1 MLGLRMVRKVARR
14 TGKVR
19 GKDGRARNNPVARA
33 CLGRSRE
40 CEVEPADLSGLIGEY
55 STLLKGS
62 GRRSTRVETM
72 LAEKAQWSPAAAQ
85 HLVQLAQEYGS
96 FMLRN
101 ATAIAIALGIE
112 DGDLD
117 F

>member
-1 MLGLRMVRKVARR
+1 VP
-14 TGKVR
+14 
-19 GKDGRARNNPVARA
+19 GKDGPARNNPVARA
-33 CLGRSRE
+33 RPGRSRE
-40 CEVEPADLSGLIGEY
+40 GEVGLADLSGLVGEY
-55 STLLKGS
+55 SALLKGS
-62 GRRSTRVETM
+62 RPRSARVETM
-72 LAEKAQWSPAAAQ
+72 LAEKAEWSPAAAQ

>member
-1 MLGLRMVRKVARR
+1 
-14 TGKVR
+14 
-19 GKDGRARNNPVARA
+19 
-33 CLGRSRE
+33 
-40 CEVEPADLSGLIGEY
+40 
-55 STLLKGS
+55 
-62 GRRSTRVETM
+62 M